1 MPSDEQFVERMG
13 QLMERDGLPRIAGR
27 IFGQLMLSEAPMSLD
42 DLAGALRVSK
52 GSVSTN
58 TRLLESFGMLER
70 LTYPGDRR
78 DYCEVSESVH
88 QRMLELRVER
98 LQTTRELLEEGLE
111 TESARSERIRNRLE
125 YFGEFFDQMI
135 DAIAKARAAMA
146 AKRSDS

>member
-13 QLMERDGLPRIAGR
+13 QMMERDGLPRIAGR
-27 IFGQLMLSEAPMSLD
+27 IFGQLMLSEAPMNLD
-42 DLAGALRVSK
+42 ELAGALQVSK
-52 GSVSTN
+52 GSISTN

-78 DYCEVSESVH
+78 DYYEVSESVH

-111 TESARSERIRNRLE
+111 TESARSERIRSRLE

-135 DAIAKARAAMA
+135 DAIAKARAALA